1 MIRIFPTNDTYYSTA
16 NKTVKQYVYDPAG
29 NILSKTVNGKT
40 TKYKYDDANQLVR
53 SSCDGKTTKYEYDAA
68 GRLVKEGTKSYSYG
82 YLDKELSVYE
92 DGEDIASFT
101 YHMDG
106 QIATAKTKGGTESFL
121 WDGLAL
127 ISRNETEY
135 VNEPYVTGGN
145 PILANDKVLFNDMLG
160 TTLGVING
168 DQVTQ
173 NNLSAF
179 GESFNALSMQDSFFT
194 GKPHVKEIGYAFL
207 FRNYRPDQGKWLTCD
222 PLGYPDG
229 WNNFAY
235 VNNSAIMHFDF
246 LGGLIGDGIW
256 EWESVGPADDQRTPL
271 SDEFYTGGEKPYRII
286 RSWVYICSF
295 TIGSAY
301 AAETKTFSASITIGC
316 EGGLSMPG
324 LGISIE
330 ETKSKTISETYSTAK
345 GEKAEYSLYQLVETY
360 YFYKNGS
367 VSRTI
372 KN

>member
-1 MIRIFPTNDTYYSTA
+1 ME
-16 NKTVKQYVYDPAG
+16 
-29 NILSKTVNGKT
+29 LT
-40 TKYKYDDANQLVR
+40 THK
-53 SSCDGKTTKYEYDAA
+53 
-68 GRLVKEGTKSYSYG
+68 
-82 YLDKELSVYE
+82 
-92 DGEDIASFT
+92 
-101 YHMDG
+101 G

-121 WDGLAL
+121 WDSLAL

-160 TTLGVING
+160 NTVSTISSNELNPVFM
-168 DQVTQ
+168 T
-173 NNLSAF
+173 AF
-179 GESFNALSMQDSFFT
+179 GETADKNAMFT
-194 GKPHVKEIGYAFL
+194 GKPYIGELGYAFL
-207 FRNYRPDQGKWLTCD
+207 FRNYRLDQGKWQTQA

-271 SDEFYTGGEKPYRII
+271 SDEFYTGGETPYRII

-316 EGGLSMPG
+316 EGGLR
-324 LGISIE
+324 
-330 ETKSKTISETYSTAK
+330 TYP
-345 GEKAEYSLYQLVETY
+345 
-360 YFYKNGS
+360 
-367 VSRTI
+367 
-372 KN
+372 